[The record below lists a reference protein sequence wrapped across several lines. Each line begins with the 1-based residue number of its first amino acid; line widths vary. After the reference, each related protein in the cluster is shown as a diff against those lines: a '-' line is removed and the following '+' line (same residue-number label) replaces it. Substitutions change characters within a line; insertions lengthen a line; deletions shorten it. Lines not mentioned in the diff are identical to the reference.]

1 MTETKSIKKGNFFLA
16 GIIGALAGAVGGLL
30 LAPQSG
36 KKTRH
41 EISLIAQK
49 IADQFKTSA
58 LDSKKRV
65 EEVFGEVTD
74 AAKEKYERIQT
85 ALTAKVAAV
94 KQAGKEMDKD
104 RYSSIVDQVI
114 ADFKADFTATK
125 DGAKKM
131 ADQLKKDWSK
141 VKKALT

>member
-1 MTETKSIKKGNFFLA
+1 MTQSKTVRKGNFFLA
-16 GIIGALAGAVGGLL
+16 GIIGVLAGAVGGLL

-36 KKTRH
+36 KKTRR
-41 EISLIAQK
+41 EITIIAQN
-49 IADQFKTSA
+49 IADQFKTNA
-58 LDSKKRV
+58 LDTKKRI

-74 AAKEKYERIQT
+74 AAKEKYEQIQT
-85 ALTAKVAAV
+85 ALTAKVAAL

-104 RYSSIVDQVI
+104 RYNSIVDQVI
-114 ADFKADFTATK
+114 SDFKADFVATK

-131 ADQLKKDWSK
+131 ANQLKKDWLK

>member
-1 MTETKSIKKGNFFLA
+1 MTQTKTVKKGSFFLA

-36 KKTRH
+36 KKTRR
-41 EISLIAQK
+41 EITTIAQN
-49 IADQFKTSA
+49 IANQFKTTA

-65 EEVFGEVTD
+65 EEVFGEVTE
-74 AAKEKYERIQT
+74 AASEKYQKIQT

-94 KQAGKEMDKD
+94 KQAGKDMDKD

-114 ADFKADFTATK
+114 ADFKADFIATK
-125 DGAKKM
+125 DGATKM
-131 ADQLKKDWSK
+131 ANQLKKDWQK
-141 VKKALT
+141 VKKALV

>member
-1 MTETKSIKKGNFFLA
+1 MTHVKSVKKGSFFLA
-16 GIIGALAGAVGGLL
+16 GIIGALAGVVGGVL

-41 EISLIAQK
+41 EIAVIAQK
-49 IADQFKTSA
+49 IADQFKTTA

-74 AAKEKYERIQT
+74 AAKEKYEKIQS
-85 ALTAKVAAV
+85 ALTAKVAAF
-94 KQAGKEMDKD
+94 KQAGKEIDKD

-114 ADFKADFTATK
+114 ADFKADFVATK

-131 ADQLKKDWSK
+131 ADQLKKDWLK
-141 VKKALT
+141 VKKAIS